1 MQLRFNKIWSGVF
14 LFLFTILT
22 ILFFNWL
29 LALFGFLKLNT
40 KTIGQVETFSVQ
52 QLSENSYGIE
62 ASYSFEVEG
71 RNYRYQQ
78 ILTNPR
84 FLNHYA
90 AQTHLEKYWKA
101 EPWPVWYYSKDP
113 KISSLQ
119 KLFPVKKFFGFFIGL
134 SVVVYFLWLRK
145 YVISQES

>member
-1 MQLRFNKIWSGVF
+1 MRLSLNKIWAGVF

-22 ILFFNWL
+22 ILFFNWA
-29 LALFGFLKLNT
+29 LALFDFLKLNT
-40 KTIGQVETFSVQ
+40 KTNGQVEAFSVR

-62 ASYSFEVEG
+62 ASYKFKVDGGE
-71 RNYRYQQ
+71 YLHQQ

-90 AQTHLEKYWKA
+90 AQTHVEKYWKA
-101 EPWPVWYYSKDP
+101 EAWPVWYYAKDP

-119 KLFPVKKFFGFFIGL
+119 KLFPVKKFVSFFIGL
-134 SVVVYFLWLRK
+134 SVFVYFLWLKK
-145 YVISQES
+145 YAIGQES

>member
-1 MQLRFNKIWSGVF
+1 MQLSLNKIWAGVF

-22 ILFFNWL
+22 ILFFNWAV
-29 LALFGFLKLNT
+29 ALFGFLKLNT
-40 KTIGQVETFSVQ
+40 KTIGQAEAFFVK

-62 ASYSFEVEG
+62 VSYSFTVDG
-71 RNYRYQQ
+71 RNYRHQH

-90 AQTHLEKYWKA
+90 AQTHVEKYWKA
-101 EPWPVWYYSKDP
+101 EAWPVWYYAKDP

-119 KLFPVKKFFGFFIGL
+119 KLFPVKKFFSFFVGL
-134 SVVVYFLWLRK
+134 SVFVYFLWLKK
-145 YVISQES
+145 YAISQES